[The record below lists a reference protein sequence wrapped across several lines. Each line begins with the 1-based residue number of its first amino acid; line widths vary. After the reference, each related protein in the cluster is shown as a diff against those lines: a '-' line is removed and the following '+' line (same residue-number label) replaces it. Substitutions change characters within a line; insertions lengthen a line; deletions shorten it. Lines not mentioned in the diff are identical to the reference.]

1 MEGGKAMFVRNEVNS
16 AMLTDVHAKAFV
28 IHTDGTDSGDTV
40 NIYKYINDVSTVV
53 TKHNDF
59 VEYAKNCIVADIV
72 TDAAGSA
79 TQGYT
84 CKVNNVTTSSLK
96 TSYIDL
102 NNSIRF
108 ATYSFNAS
116 NNITGSEV
124 AASNQLFV
132 LDINT
137 DSTQPLNA
145 GDMYLE
151 KVHAHDFFLHDG
163 GKTSSPGVSML
174 QLYNDASILSKLVY
188 QDSSSNDQ
196 KREFYID
203 TKRIKSREITVNTT
217 LSDQPKCVIT
227 NNKIAFCNNKSD
239 IEYIQLDNTST
250 GGLLF
255 NGDLT
260 TKHGN
265 VNVEDGSVNVNG
277 NITCEKLL
285 VRFNGGHVDIIEVFS
300 QLLGIERTGSS
311 TNASTGASGGKSGS

>member
-53 TKHNDF
+53 TKHDSF

-79 TQGYT
+79 TQGFT
-84 CKVNNVTTSSLK
+84 CKVNNVTTSSVK

-116 NNITGSEV
+116 DGVNIGSDV

-137 DSTQPLNA
+137 DSNQSLDA
-145 GDMYLE
+145 GNMVLE
-151 KVHAHDFFLHDG
+151 KVHAYDYFIHVDG
-163 GKTSSPGVSML
+163 TTSSPGISML
-174 QLYNDASILSKLVY
+174 QLYNDASLLSGIVHL
-188 QDSSSNDQ
+188 DSTSYDQ
-196 KREFYID
+196 NRSFYID
-203 TKRIKSREITVNTT
+203 TDKIQSREISVNATAAN
-217 LSDQPKCVIT
+217 QAKCVIT
-227 NNKIAFCNNKSD
+227 NNKIAFSTNGTDD
-239 IEYIQLDNTST
+239 IEYIQLDNLSA
-250 GGLLF
+250 GGLKF
-255 NGDLT
+255 KGDLT
-260 TKHGN
+260 T
-265 VNVEDGSVNVNG
+265 E
-277 NITCEKLL
+277 
-285 VRFNGGHVDIIEVFS
+285 
-300 QLLGIERTGSS
+300 
-311 TNASTGASGGKSGS
+311 